1 MLYQM
6 IFMIKHIIYFITLW
20 MISGQIYAGIVVGGT
35 RFIYPQN
42 KKMITVPVENT
53 DDKRPYLIQAWV
65 EDEEGVNKTKGFI
78 ITPVIFQLDENKKS
92 LLRVSLRQSDFKT
105 DRETLFWLNV
115 RGIPATESDS
125 DNKLQ
130 VVINSK
136 FKLFYRPN
144 VLTEPDFNHI
154 KYEVAGRKIKVINK
168 TPYYI
173 TVKNIEINKKEH
185 SISDMIPPFEEL
197 IISTNIIHGKDNIVI
212 NYIGDLG
219 GIISRPVVFRK

>member
-1 MLYQM
+1 M
-6 IFMIKHIIYFITLW
+6 IFMIKNIIYVIALW
-20 MISGQIYAGIVVGGT
+20 MICSQACAGIVVGGT

-53 DDKRPYLIQAWV
+53 DDKRPYLIQSWI
-65 EDEEGVNKTKGFI
+65 EDEEGINKTKGFI
-78 ITPVIFQLDENKKS
+78 ITPVIFQLNENKKS
-92 LLRVSLRQSDFKT
+92 LLRISLRQSDFKT

-136 FKLFYRPN
+136 FKLFYRPAG
-144 VLTEPDFNHI
+144 LTEPDFNHI
-154 KYEVAGRKIKVINK
+154 KYESAGRKIRVINK

-185 SISDMIPPFEEL
+185 SVSDMIPPFEEL
-197 IISTNIIHGKDNIVI
+197 IISANIIHGEDNIVI

-219 GIISRPVVFRK
+219 GVVSRPVVFRK

>member
-1 MLYQM
+1 MLCMVYSQ
-6 IFMIKHIIYFITLW
+6 T
-20 MISGQIYAGIVVGGT
+20 YAGIVVGGT

-53 DDKRPYLIQAWV
+53 DDKRPYLIQSWV
-65 EDEEGVNKTKGFI
+65 EDEDGINKTKGFI
-78 ITPVIFQLDENKKS
+78 ITPVIFKLNENKKS

-136 FKLFYRPN
+136 FKLFYRPAG
-144 VLTEPDFNHI
+144 LTEPDFNHI
-154 KYEVAGRKIKVINK
+154 KYEVAGRKIRVINK

-173 TVKNIEINKKEH
+173 TVKNIEVNKKEY
-185 SISDMIPPFEEL
+185 SVFDMIPPFEEL
-197 IISTNIIHGKDNIVI
+197 IISANIIHGEDNIVI

-219 GIISRPVVFRK
+219 GVVSRPVVFRK

>member
-1 MLYQM
+1 
-6 IFMIKHIIYFITLW
+6 MIKNITYFIALY
-20 MISGQIYAGIVVGGT
+20 MICRLAYAGVVVGGT

-42 KKMITVPVENT
+42 KKVITIPVENT
-53 DDKRPYLIQAWV
+53 DDKRPYLIQSWV
-65 EDEEGVNKTKGFI
+65 EDEDGINKTKGFI
-78 ITPVIFQLDENKKS
+78 ITPVIFQLNENKKS
-92 LLRVSLRQSDFKT
+92 LLRVSLRQSDLKT

-136 FKLFYRPN
+136 FKLFYRPTG
-144 VLTEPDFNHI
+144 LTEPDFNHI
-154 KYEVAGRKIKVINK
+154 KYESAGRKIRVINE

-173 TVKNIEINKKEH
+173 TVKNIEINKKEY
-185 SISDMIPPFEEL
+185 SVSDMIPPFEEL
-197 IISTNIIHGKDNIVI
+197 IISASIIHGKDNIVI

-219 GIISRPVVFRK
+219 GVVSRPVVFRK